1 MTAEEIPLRSAAACG
16 DGSTRSIPSASLQEG
31 TLFPR
36 VASPSPAGGGTG
48 DEGRGM
54 GVLIAILYE
63 EGWLCGRL

>member
-31 TLFPR
+31 TLSPLE
-36 VASPSPAGGGTG
+36 ASPYPAGGRETRDG
-48 DEGRGM
+48 GM